1 MWTYVKSPNTKFAI
15 KLMLKNMSDL
25 ALNGIPQDRVQLTKD
40 FEANQYPFQIE
51 TPDRKLGLLLD
62 DKFYGTPG
70 FVDNYEKN
78 VEKVTREEINR
89 VAATYLSPENVV
101 IVVMVSD
108 PEKFKQEVLSD
119 QTNIEYPSQFDT
131 SVLESEDALIK
142 TYDLKLKDS
151 DFEIVKASELFK

>member
-1 MWTYVKSPNTKFAI
+1 
-15 KLMLKNMSDL
+15 
-25 ALNGIPQDRVQLTKD
+25 
-40 FEANQYPFQIE
+40 
-51 TPDRKLGLLLD
+51 
-62 DKFYGTPG
+62 
-70 FVDNYEKN
+70 

-89 VAATYLSPENVV
+89 VAATYLSPENVA

-108 PEKFKQEVLSD
+108 PEKFKQELLSD

-142 TYDLKLKDS
+142 AYDLKLKDS